1 MDMAAQFAN
10 LDPNFIVETLTR
22 QITVAVTS
30 GNTQMMNDAMSLMTI
45 NPNNLDGKNMWEIGQ
60 SVGRLWKALFDF
72 NINN

>member
-1 MDMAAQFAN
+1 MAAQFSN

-22 QITVAVTS
+22 QIAVGVTS